1 MITRMADLSALV
13 KELEAHAGESG
24 WDQPARLFALVD
36 TAELLEREPQLRG
49 SVAEAEPGMLT
60 PIEQDPV
67 DGDLAEFLAAIAWPE
82 EVLGCALV
90 NEVWLLPET
99 AGEAPD
105 AVDPDDWVAEHPQRR
120 DVRISVAVLR
130 DGSRHG
136 CLRVRGAEGDEDE
149 VVVAEDLVPNL
160 VDALLDTLAPDVAED

>member
-1 MITRMADLSALV
+1 MIVVMADLSALV
-13 KELEAHAGESG
+13 SELERHAGESG

-36 TAELLEREPQLRG
+36 TADLLEREPHLRPE
-49 SVAEAEPGMLT
+49 VAEPELGMLT
-60 PIEQDPV
+60 PIEQEPV
-67 DGDLAEFLAAIAWPE
+67 EGDLAEFLAGIAWPE

-99 AGEAPD
+99 AGEAPEG
-105 AVDPDDWVAEHPQRR
+105 VDPDEWVAEHPQRR

-149 VVVAEDLVPNL
+149 VVVAQDLVPNL
-160 VDALLDTLAPDVAED
+160 VEALLDTLTPDVQD